1 MYQFSY
7 SEEKHFRNKNIDV
20 KWPSNPSNKVCI
32 KGNQSQPHKKNH
44 LWISGS
50 PCGRA
55 HWDPRYTAT
64 SRCIFHRRFP
74 DSLEAPG
81 QPRQG
86 LQVILWGH
94 LRFTLKKKTAKFSD
108 IMCSYPVHIPFIL
121 HQHSYS
127 IISYGIQF
135 IMDTAS
141 CPSLPHRWCQPRRT
155 KQQLDQLNHT
165 SHHQP

>member
-1 MYQFSY
+1 M
-7 SEEKHFRNKNIDV
+7 
-20 KWPSNPSNKVCI
+20 SNGLPILPTKYVSNATI
-32 KGNQSQPHKKNH
+32 HSRTKKH

-50 PCGRA
+50 PRGRA

-64 SRCIFHRRFP
+64 SHCIFHRRFP

-81 QPRQG
+81 QPGQG

-94 LRFTLKKKTAKFSD
+94 LRFTMKQHQQSD
-108 IMCSYPVHIPFIL
+108 IMCSYSIHIPFIF

-127 IISYGIQF
+127 IISYYIQF

-165 SHHQP
+165 SHHQPYFLSLSENRKPVPSIG